1 MVVGGHPPPDLFKST
16 ILVELRQ
23 RVWWTASV
31 PISLT
36 DASRWSRRRST
47 YGLRIQ
53 RIIGNHPQHP
63 AVFSEGAQQSGVP
76 FVSGVQQAL
85 SV

>member
-1 MVVGGHPPPDLFKST
+1 L
-16 ILVELRQ
+16 
-23 RVWWTASV
+23 
-31 PISLT
+31 ISLLPYALRFEVQ
-36 DASRWSRRRST
+36 ASRWRRRST
-47 YGLRIQ
+47 YGLRIK

>member
-1 MVVGGHPPPDLFKST
+1 MVVFWSSLPLLRNRESSQAFLFS
-16 ILVELRQ
+16 LSDELGFEVQ
-23 RVWWTASV
+23 
-31 PISLT
+31 
-36 DASRWSRRRST
+36 ASRWSRRRST
-47 YGLRIQ
+47 CGFQ
-53 RIIGNHPQHP
+53 RILGNYPQHP

>member
-1 MVVGGHPPPDLFKST
+1 VSNGCFLVLPPLIEKSR
-16 ILVELRQ
+16 IL
-23 RVWWTASV
+23 ASV
-31 PISLT
+31 PFEVQ
-36 DASRWSRRRST
+36 ASRWSRRRST
-47 YGLRIQ
+47 YGLRIK

-63 AVFSEGAQQSGVP
+63 AVFSEGAQQLGVP

>member
-1 MVVGGHPPPDLFKST
+1 MVVGGHPLPDLFRST

-23 RVWWTASV
+23 KVGWTASV

-36 DASRWSRRRST
+36 DALRWRRRST
-47 YGLRIQ
+47 YGLRIK

>member
-1 MVVGGHPPPDLFKST
+1 MVVFWSSLPL
-16 ILVELRQ
+16 LRNRESSQ
-23 RVWWTASV
+23 AFPLKYKRRAGRV
-31 PISLT
+31 
-36 DASRWSRRRST
+36 DARPAV
-47 YGLRIQ
+47 YEFQ
-53 RIIGNHPQHP
+53 RILGNYPQHP